1 MMDRNANFSKNVGS
15 LLSWSGNMA
24 LFKRFFDHYGPVVR
38 LHGPLGGDI
47 VMVSRPEHVAAV
59 FKNEGPYPIRSSL
72 DSVEKY
78 RLHYRKLRHSGPFLM
93 FGPEWEKFRK
103 SVEQPL
109 PLLIARQYDKIDD
122 TCDKF
127 IMRIASIRN
136 RQEEV
141 PGTFQK
147 EIYKWCLECMCLVTL
162 DKRLGFLDPCGLSST
177 SDPGVLLD
185 GLIKATKAIQRCEYG
200 KMTNCQSFG

>member
-93 FGPEWEKFRK
+93 
-103 SVEQPL
+103 
-109 PLLIARQYDKIDD
+109 
-122 TCDKF
+122 
-127 IMRIASIRN
+127 
-136 RQEEV
+136 
-141 PGTFQK
+141 
-147 EIYKWCLECMCLVTL
+147 
-162 DKRLGFLDPCGLSST
+162 
-177 SDPGVLLD
+177 
-185 GLIKATKAIQRCEYG
+185 
-200 KMTNCQSFG
+200 

>member
-59 FKNEGPYPIRSSL
+59 FKNEGALPHSL
-72 DSVEKY
+72 QSGLGRKY

-93 FGPEWEKFRK
+93 
-103 SVEQPL
+103 
-109 PLLIARQYDKIDD
+109 
-122 TCDKF
+122 
-127 IMRIASIRN
+127 
-136 RQEEV
+136 
-141 PGTFQK
+141 
-147 EIYKWCLECMCLVTL
+147 
-162 DKRLGFLDPCGLSST
+162 
-177 SDPGVLLD
+177 
-185 GLIKATKAIQRCEYG
+185 
-200 KMTNCQSFG
+200 